1 MKDLTESPT
10 SATEVELPCL
20 IDVRNL
26 TTALLSGLSRPD
38 LIKFVLSF
46 AREWDDESLS
56 LELLHGLLSS
66 LKTEYEDNVE
76 MLVARQ
82 IDSVLVKNSSRTF
95 DPSEIEWERSM
106 SETMSGCIEL
116 IENSVSW
123 NHFLPS

>member
-1 MKDLTESPT
+1 MKGLTESPT
-10 SATEVELPCL
+10 SATEVESPCL
-20 IDVRNL
+20 IDVMNL
-26 TTALLSGLSRPD
+26 TKALVSGLSRRD

-46 AREWDDESLS
+46 AREMEDEFFS

-66 LKTEYEDNVE
+66 HKTEYDDNVE
-76 MLVARQ
+76 RLVARQ
-82 IDSVLVKNSSRTF
+82 IDSVLVKNSSRTS
-95 DPSEIEWERSM
+95 DPSEIEWEQSM